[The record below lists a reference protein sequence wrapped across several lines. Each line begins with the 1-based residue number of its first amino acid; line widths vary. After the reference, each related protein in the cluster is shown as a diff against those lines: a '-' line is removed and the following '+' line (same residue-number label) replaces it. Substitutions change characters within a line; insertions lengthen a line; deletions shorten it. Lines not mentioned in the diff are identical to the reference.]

1 MARIMS
7 LPQTQCEKDEPVKAQ
22 SGYEV
27 EKVWKQISEDLKN
40 EIIRFWEGN
49 NALPIGEDAEER
61 AGQVVFVARN
71 HRREIIALNTAVKI
85 FARRFKNYF
94 YYYRTMTDADF
105 REVGIGI
112 DLLIRTRDF
121 FEGLHREGKSE
132 SCIGILAN
140 LENEIIAAR
149 FRQAVWPRTKFIFM
163 GYNPKGQ
170 QVRVYY
176 FEGAVI

>member
-1 MARIMS
+1 METRG
-7 LPQTQCEKDEPVKAQ
+7 
-22 SGYEV
+22 GYEI
-27 EKVWKQISEDLKN
+27 ENVWKQVSEDLKN

-49 NALPIGEDAEER
+49 NALPTGEDPEER
-61 AGQVVFVARN
+61 AGQVVFVVRN
-71 HRREIIALNTAVKI
+71 LQREIIALNTAVKV
-85 FARRFKNYF
+85 FARRFKNDF
-94 YYYRTMTDADF
+94 YYYRTMTDPKF

-121 FEGLHREGKSE
+121 FERLHKEEKSE
-132 SCIGILAN
+132 SCIGILLN
-140 LENEIIAAR
+140 LENEMLAAR
-149 FRQAVWPRTKFIFM
+149 FREAVWPRTKFIFM